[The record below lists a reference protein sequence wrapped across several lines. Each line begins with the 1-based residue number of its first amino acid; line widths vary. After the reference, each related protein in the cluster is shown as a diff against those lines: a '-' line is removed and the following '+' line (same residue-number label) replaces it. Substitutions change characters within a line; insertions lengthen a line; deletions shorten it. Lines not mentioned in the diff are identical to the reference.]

1 MHTPIVVFAILASG
15 SICHHWQS
23 LHRRQ
28 LDAATATAPLE
39 NSTPKTAESGRDK
52 ATCSERF
59 LYAEYSPPPHPD
71 SYFMTILRQ
80 HPYRRCRLTGY
91 YGCVTG
97 IDLREHC
104 QMNY

>member
-1 MHTPIVVFAILASG
+1 MHTPIVVFAIVASG
-15 SICHHWQS
+15 SICHRWQS
-23 LHRRQ
+23 LHRPQ
-28 LDAATATAPLE
+28 SDAATATAPLE
-39 NSTPKTAESGRDK
+39 NSPPKNAESGRDK

-59 LYAEYSPPPHPD
+59 LSAEYSPPPHPD
-71 SYFMTILRQ
+71 SYFMTILKQ

-91 YGCVTG
+91 YGGVTG